1 MPLWSHSWMN
11 CAALS
16 EPVGWIGQVHPS
28 IASLWDL
35 GDAVAFEIGLADL
48 LEASNVGEETYVDF
62 TAFPPADRDIAV
74 VVSEDVYA
82 SDVVEGVKKAGGEL
96 LRSVS
101 VFDVY
106 RGDQIGAGMKSLA
119 LSFRFRAPDRTLS
132 DEEVDPLMAAI
143 IESLDAVGGT
153 IRSGNE

>member
-1 MPLWSHSWMN
+1 M
-11 CAALS
+11 
-16 EPVGWIGQVHPS
+16 
-28 IASLWDL
+28 
-35 GDAVAFEIGLADL
+35 
-48 LEASNVGEETYVDF
+48 
-62 TAFPPADRDIAV
+62 

-143 IESLDAVGGT
+143 IDSLGAVGGT